1 MSEQRNNKGWKNLK
15 TEEHS
20 FSLYDKDR
28 LREISRKGA
37 QATHKIQKEKR
48 NARQALERILS
59 MNVTDEIIYGAE
71 LPTELAEQLREYYP
85 DATLYDLMQLVAL
98 GRALDGDM
106 RACEYIRDTFGDRPS
121 SKVEVSNSNIT
132 TDSDRELMKLI
143 SARLNNPDTVIALDV
158 TGKDTDN

>member
-1 MSEQRNNKGWKNLK
+1 MSEQRTNKGWNNLK
-15 TEEHS
+15 TEENS
-20 FSLYDKDR
+20 FALYDRDR

-37 QATHKIQKEKR
+37 LATHKIQKEKR

-71 LPTELAEQLREYYP
+71 LPSELAAQLREYYP

-106 RACEYIRDTFGDRPS
+106 RACEYIRDTFGDKPS

-132 TDSDRELMKLI
+132 TDEDREMMQHI
-143 SARLNNPDTVIALDV
+143 YERLSNPDMVIALDI
-158 TGKDTDN
+158 TESEN